1 MKLLL
6 KISYIGTAFEG
17 YQFQPEKRTVQGCLT
32 DAFSRTLGFD
42 VTVTGCSRTD
52 AGVHA
57 TGFVCA
63 VEPRDEEKRRGEW
76 LSIPVG
82 RFHRAAAGFLPSDV
96 SVVGEAAESDDFHP
110 RYSVKAKTYIYK
122 MYDAPYSDP
131 FLAGRAWH
139 LKKPLSDERTALM
152 NEAGQYLLGRHD
164 FTSFMAAGSKITDAV
179 RNINSLSVTKNGAC
193 ITLEV
198 SADGFLYN
206 MVRIITGTLTDIAY
220 GGGDP
225 VEARRILEAKDRRRA
240 GRTAPPDG
248 LYLERVDYPVCP
260 QWVIY

>member
-6 KISYIGTAFEG
+6 KISYIGTGFEG
-17 YQFQPEKRTVQGCLT
+17 YQFQPDKRTVQGCLT
-32 DAFSRTLGFD
+32 DAFSHTLGFD

-63 VEPRDEEKRRGEW
+63 VEPRDDEKRRGEW

-82 RFHRAAAGFLPSDV
+82 RFHRAASKYLPNDI
-96 SVVGEAAESDDFHP
+96 SVVGEAAENDDFHP
-110 RYSVKAKTYIYK
+110 RYSVKAKTYLYK

-131 FLAGRAWH
+131 FLATRAWH
-139 LKKPLSDERTALM
+139 LKKPLSDERISLM
-152 NEAGQYLLGRHD
+152 NEAGQYLLGQHD
-164 FTSFMAAGSKITDAV
+164 FTSFMASGSKITDAV
-179 RNINSLSVTKNGAC
+179 RNIDSLSVTRKDGG

-220 GGGDP
+220 EGGEP
-225 VEARRILEAKDRRRA
+225 ERARRILEAKDRRRA

-248 LYLERVDYPVCP
+248 LYLARVDYPVCP

>member
-1 MKLLL
+1 MKLIL
-6 KISYIGTAFEG
+6 KIGYIGTDFAG

-57 TGFVCA
+57 EGFVCA

-82 RFHRAAAGFLPSDV
+82 RFHRAASKYLPNDV
-96 SVVGEAAESDDFHP
+96 SVVGEAAAGDDFHP

-122 MYDAPYSDP
+122 MYDTPYSDP

-139 LKKPLSDERTALM
+139 LKRQLPDDKIALM

-164 FTSFMAAGSKITDAV
+164 FTSFMAADSKITDAV
-179 RNINSLSVTKNGAC
+179 RNINSLSVIKNGG

-220 GGGDP
+220 EGGDP
-225 VEARRILEAKDRRRA
+225 AEVCRILEAKDRRRA

-248 LYLERVDYPVCP
+248 LYLARVDYPVCP